1 MKLTHN
7 RLDTCFE
14 SAINEI
20 AAENPRFF
28 RDLYVDIKSGFDG
41 DGEAFVLSDNNKE
54 INISKNGILI
64 ENPIDL
70 SFNDKK
76 TANVLS
82 NELVEIAEEKFQK
95 DILEIE
101 EKFAA
106 LFDKLNAESSVQI
119 DWFEES
125 PIKSLFKAFGVV
137 VKSDYDSHVEKLI
150 NYLTVAVELL
160 NVKFIV
166 FVNVKSYFSES
177 ELTEVCKFLN
187 YNNVFTLL
195 LESSVREKIGDE
207 FRVIIDNDLCE
218 IIA

>member
-95 DILEIE
+95 DILET
-101 EKFAA
+101 
-106 LFDKLNAESSVQI
+106 ESSVQI